1 MSLTRS
7 LISFSFL
14 FLLCFVIEINAMVIS
29 TQLQAFT
36 DINTLVRIVVCL
48 EMYNS
53 MNSISYIYHNIFI
66 QRLVFNYSIMKS
78 FQFIDNDFG

>member
-1 MSLTRS
+1 
-7 LISFSFL
+7 
-14 FLLCFVIEINAMVIS
+14 MVIS

-36 DINTLVRIVVCL
+36 YINTLVRTVVCL

-53 MNSISYIYHNIFI
+53 MNCISYTYHNVFT

-78 FQFIDNDFG
+78 FQFEMTSDEAFLSYSGGIRTKYCKL

>member
-1 MSLTRS
+1 
-7 LISFSFL
+7 
-14 FLLCFVIEINAMVIS
+14 MVIS

-36 DINTLVRIVVCL
+36 DINTLVRTVVCL

-53 MNSISYIYHNIFI
+53 MNCISYIYHNIFI
-66 QRLVFNYSIMKS
+66 QRLIFNYSIMKS